1 MKIAITGGTGFIGGH
16 LAQDL
21 VQRGH
26 EVVLIARGLERPDP
40 RLGTLEH
47 ATFVETSVTDTD
59 RLVEAFRGCGAVVDC
74 AGTSREDGH
83 QTYRQV
89 HVDGARSMVAAAGQA
104 GVPKLVLLSFL
115 RVRPGIRSTYHT
127 TKWEG
132 EEIVRQADIP
142 YVVVKAGLVYGQ
154 GDHLLNRLGS
164 LFRRMPVFAT
174 VGIRERTVRPIAVK
188 DLVDVLRAAA
198 LDDRLSGQTVAVV
211 GPEELRMSTV
221 AKRVAKVMG
230 KSIVVLPFPV
240 AAQRL
245 LAWFSERFMSEPL
258 VSSSQIEMLADGIS
272 EPLAD
277 SQPLPEDLA
286 PRTLFT
292 DEQIREGLPA

>member
-26 EVVLIARGLERPDP
+26 EVVLIARGFEKPDP
-40 RLGTLEH
+40 RLGTLDH
-47 ATFVETSVTDTD
+47 ATLVEASVTNTD

-89 HVDGARSMVAAAGQA
+89 HVDGARSIVAAAGKA
-104 GVPKLVLLSFL
+104 GVPKLVLLSYL
-115 RVRPGIRSTYHT
+115 RVRPGIRSAYHT

-132 EEIVRQADIP
+132 EEIVRQAEIP
-142 YVVVKAGLVYGQ
+142 HVIVKAGLVYGR

-164 LFRRMPVFAT
+164 LFRKMPIFAT
-174 VGIRERTVRPIAVK
+174 VGLRERTVRLIAVE
-188 DLVDVLRAAA
+188 DLVDVLRSAA

-211 GPEELRMSTV
+211 GPEELRMSEV
-221 AKRVAKVMG
+221 AKRVARVMG
-230 KSIVVLPFPV
+230 KSVVVLPFPV
-240 AAQRL
+240 VAQRL